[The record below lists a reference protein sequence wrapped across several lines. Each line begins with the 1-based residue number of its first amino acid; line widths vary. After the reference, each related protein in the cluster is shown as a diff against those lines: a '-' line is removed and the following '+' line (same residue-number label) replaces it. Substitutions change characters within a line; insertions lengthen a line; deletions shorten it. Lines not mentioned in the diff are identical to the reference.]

1 MDELALTHTS
11 SAFEH
16 ERGFVCGSGLSRST
30 PPRDLAVSWTVTF
43 LAVPDR
49 LSEGQV
55 DRTSGKWDPKIT
67 VEGEVYNY
75 NPQLK
80 QWESLGNVFD

>member
-1 MDELALTHTS
+1 MELILGTIDDVQAFGGKGAWNQLTKIWRKQGKTEYEIKKAGDTLHQ
-11 SAFEH
+11 
-16 ERGFVCGSGLSRST
+16 LK
-30 PPRDLAVSWTVTF
+30 
-43 LAVPDR
+43 
-49 LSEGQV
+49 GQV